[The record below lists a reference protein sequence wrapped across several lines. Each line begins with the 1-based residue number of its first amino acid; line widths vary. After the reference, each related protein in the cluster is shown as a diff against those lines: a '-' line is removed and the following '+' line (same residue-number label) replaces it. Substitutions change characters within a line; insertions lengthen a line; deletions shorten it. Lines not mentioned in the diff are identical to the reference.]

1 MRRVISMAVVTSVV
15 VMGFAATGAA
25 GGRSLDA
32 TLSPAAGSSASG
44 TADVTL
50 NQGQGEVCFDLT
62 WANTTAPVSAAHI
75 HLLADNSI
83 AVGLFGPPGGGP
95 VTNSG
100 CVTAA
105 RDMIKAIRQDPGAYY
120 VNLHTSAFPA
130 GELAGVLSK

>member
-1 MRRVISMAVVTSVV
+1 MRRIILMAVVTSVV

-25 GGRSLDA
+25 GGRSLKA

-44 TADVTL
+44 TAVVTL

-62 WANTTAPVSAAHI
+62 WTNTSAPVTAAHI
-75 HLLADNSI
+75 HRVADNSI

-95 VTNSG
+95 ATNSG

-105 RDMIKAIRQDPGAYY
+105 RDVIKAMRQDPGAYY